1 MKNIVVARRYAK
13 ALILIGQSDA
23 KIGDYA
29 KEISS
34 IAAVF
39 ESNKELSEFLLNPLY
54 GRSDRR
60 QVLLNVMEELSMSET
75 MESFIMLL
83 FDKARIGLVYEINE
97 NYQKLADEISN
108 IGRAVITSA
117 SPLSEDIVDK
127 LKSALSAKTGKQ
139 IEVELKN
146 DPEIIGGIITVIG
159 DLVYDGSIKTQLEN
173 MKESFKR
180 GEVS

>member
-1 MKNIVVARRYAK
+1 MRNIAVARRYAK
-13 ALILIGQSDA
+13 ALMLIGQTGKDA
-23 KIGDYA
+23 DEYA
-29 KEISS
+29 QELS
-34 IAAVF
+34 AVAGVF
-39 ESNKELSEFLLNPLY
+39 ENHKELMEVLLNPLY
-54 GRSDRR
+54 GRSERKK
-60 QVLLNVMEELSMSET
+60 LLITVVDGMSVSET
-75 MESFIMLL
+75 MKAYIMLL
-83 FDKARIGLVYEINE
+83 FDKRRIDLISEINN
-97 NYQKLADEISN
+97 NYQKLVDEVKN

-117 SPLSEDIVDK
+117 SPLSEDTIEK
-127 LKSALSAKTGKQ
+127 LKSALSKKTGKQ